1 MKLDAGSLL
10 LVVFLPGLIYL
21 GNPALA
27 LLVGMALT
35 LILDRPVG
43 QEYGKYFLQ
52 GAIILLGFKLNV
64 SELWRINAEYT
75 ILVGVY
81 VISAISI
88 GLGLARLLKMEVVS
102 GILMAS
108 GTAICG
114 GTTIATLAPIL
125 KARADQVGVA
135 LAIVFLLNA
144 IALFTFP
151 YIGHYFELTQEQFGV
166 WVALSIH
173 DTSSVV
179 ATAQIY
185 GDEAARIA
193 TTVKL
198 GRTLWLIPLTLIVSF
213 YVRSGQAS
221 VRLPLFILL
230 FIAASILSS
239 IIQLPDML
247 ISTVSWTSKSML
259 VVALYL
265 LGSEITRDTL
275 RAIKGKALAQALI
288 LWSLVVPAT
297 LFSVVALID

>member
-1 MKLDAGSLL
+1 MKLDTGLIL
-10 LVVFLPGLIYL
+10 PVVFLPGLIYL
-21 GNPALA
+21 GNPAFA
-27 LLVGMALT
+27 LLIGMTLT
-35 LILDRPVG
+35 LLLNRPVG
-43 QEYGKYFLQ
+43 QEYGKFFLQ
-52 GAIILLGFKLNV
+52 GAIILLGFKLNM

-75 ILVGVY
+75 LLVGVY
-81 VISAISI
+81 VISAISL
-88 GLGLARLLKMEVVS
+88 GLGLARLLKMESTS

-114 GTTIATLAPIL
+114 GTTIATIAPIL

-151 YIGHYFELTQEQFGV
+151 YIGHFFQLTQEQFGV

-198 GRTLWLIPLTLIVSF
+198 GRTLWLIPITLIASF

-230 FIAASILSS
+230 FIAASILGSL
-239 IIQLPDML
+239 IPLPTAL
-247 ISTVSWTSKSML
+247 INATSWISKALL
-259 VVALYL
+259 VIALYL
-265 LGSEITRDTL
+265 LGSEITRDTI

-288 LWSLVVPAT
+288 LWSLVIPST
-297 LFSVVALID
+297 LFSVIYLID

>member
-230 FIAASILSS
+230 FIAASILGS

>member
-1 MKLDAGSLL
+1 MKLDVGSIL

-21 GNPALA
+21 GNPAFA
-27 LLVGMALT
+27 LLIGMTLT

-88 GLGLARLLKMEVVS
+88 GLGLARLLKMEITS

-151 YIGHYFELTQEQFGV
+151 YIGHFFELTQEQFGV

-198 GRTLWLIPLTLIVSF
+198 GRTLWLIPLTLIASF

-230 FIAASILSS
+230 FIAASIFGS

-247 ISTVSWTSKSML
+247 ISSVSWTSKAML

-275 RAIKGKALAQALI
+275 RAIRGKALAQALI

-297 LFSVVALID
+297 LFSVIALIN

>member
-1 MKLDAGSLL
+1 MKLDAGLIL
-10 LVVFLPGLIYL
+10 PVVFLPGLIYF
-21 GNPALA
+21 GNPAFA
-27 LLVGMALT
+27 LLIGMTLT
-35 LILDRPVG
+35 LILDRPIV

-52 GAIILLGFKLNV
+52 GAIILLGFKLNI
-64 SELWRINAEYT
+64 SELWRINADYT
-75 ILVGVY
+75 ILVGIY
-81 VISAISI
+81 VISALCI
-88 GLGLARLLKMEVVS
+88 GLGLARLLKMESIS

-144 IALFTFP
+144 AALFTFP
-151 YIGHYFELTQEQFGV
+151 YIGHFFELTQEQFGV

-198 GRTLWLIPLTLIVSF
+198 GRTLWLIPLALMASL

-221 VRLPLFILL
+221 IRLPIFILA
-230 FIAASILSS
+230 FIAASIIGSV
-239 IIQLPDML
+239 IQLPEKL
-247 ISTVSWTSKSML
+247 ISATSWTSKAML

-288 LWSLVVPAT
+288 LWSLVVPTT
-297 LFSVVALID
+297 LFSVIILID